1 MNKIFI
7 ESKKEQ
13 TAECNFLKAILAKF
27 FPDKAVQ
34 FVCMNGVGNL
44 FNETNRNQMNQAIV
58 DGDQV
63 IVILD
68 ADTKEK
74 GFGFE
79 ARLQEVNNK
88 KKQHNMEFPLFLYPN
103 HADDGDVETLMEWL
117 AQKELHG
124 SWWDCFEDY
133 EKCVSCAKDDNGS
146 PRYLMPNRKAKLHTY
161 ISSQKLSNAKRDKLG
176 AGNWLFEDTM
186 YWDLNRTALLP
197 LIDFLRTNLN

>member
-44 FNETNRNQMNQAIV
+44 FNETNR
-58 DGDQV
+58 
-63 IVILD
+63 
-68 ADTKEK
+68 
-74 GFGFE
+74 
-79 ARLQEVNNK
+79 
-88 KKQHNMEFPLFLYPN
+88 
-103 HADDGDVETLMEWL
+103 L

>member
-74 GFGFE
+74 GFGF
-79 ARLQEVNNK
+79 
-88 KKQHNMEFPLFLYPN
+88 
-103 HADDGDVETLMEWL
+103 
-117 AQKELHG
+117 
-124 SWWDCFEDY
+124 
-133 EKCVSCAKDDNGS
+133 
-146 PRYLMPNRKAKLHTY
+146 
-161 ISSQKLSNAKRDKLG
+161 
-176 AGNWLFEDTM
+176 
-186 YWDLNRTALLP
+186 
-197 LIDFLRTNLN
+197 